1 MADWYE
7 IRSPDRKGLNVPLPV
22 TNKKMMIKKM
32 EFKTIKAFA
41 PAMLLAAALL
51 FPSCVQ
57 DNTADNLDMQSEVG
71 FTTAVSTNNNWNAVT
86 KSGFIATDMDSVA
99 FFESVSPIGEESVE
113 TKGVRINSIDTYG
126 SFGTFAYVY
135 SSTKGWDDVKAS
147 QAPSF
152 MYNLKSKKIDG
163 EWRPNDRLYYWPA
176 ATYRLSFFG
185 YAPYNDYQ
193 YSDGTSLSDY
203 MKISGATA
211 LGAPVITYTASV
223 DIAKQVDLL
232 TADSLDVPGA
242 FHKPVP
248 MTFKHAL
255 SGVCFTAKTKG
266 KVITIK
272 DVQLTG
278 VYNNGTYTIGDA
290 AWTLNTTKSNYSFP
304 TTHNVNSSAVVIN
317 NSNDSVFFM
326 LPQILPSGAKL
337 VVTYLLNGAEKTAT
351 ADFSGKTWVM
361 GKVYTYNLTIDA
373 SNITYTFTVTPIG
386 ETDAEAVTYTVKSTK
401 TIDYGG
407 YQDVEDVDYT
417 VDDSTFPTGA
427 TYTKNSDG
435 TLTVTWPSRAYKDS
449 VMLCGTSLAMR
460 ARDSLA
466 GPIDLTTGTNYN
478 GTSSETANCYVI
490 NQAGYYCFPANVM
503 GNGAS
508 GVVSTSTNG
517 AVYNQG
523 LFIDYDSNLLN
534 GSAAIPISS
543 SDKAVLLWEDSKGL
557 INDLKLGTVGSGYVS
572 FRTMAKNKM
581 SAGNAVIALE
591 SSNGAIK
598 WSWHIWC
605 TLPSG
610 TFHYTDPVSGKDST
624 FVTKGIAMHNDQGT
638 SFATK
643 KYSFNNKKIISSS
656 KNTKIM
662 SVNLGA
668 VERDRKFRYY
678 QSRQFDFTC
687 IQDESDNTSAVNFG
701 QSAAVA
707 LVTPA
712 GYTNTLYQ
720 WGRKDPFVSGNIST
734 YVSDNTSSYY
744 NQAHPYGTNVFT
756 LSGNSYTNESDG
768 VFGSYPVQENSA
780 ASSYGGWNVS
790 DYAVNLQF
798 AIRHPMTFIY
808 NTHSLT
814 TSGFGVDTTPVD
826 WFTYKVD
833 VLSRNDVGYGALAIG
848 TRYDNGFL
856 WGAGYYWHDYY
867 VTSAKTIYDPCP
879 VGYKVAV
886 GYAYTSLTATG
897 TYDYGNVSS
906 YPVGLFFPATGMRNA
921 KTGALEKMGVRG
933 DFWCSSLRYVLN
945 GNDNACYFKS
955 ADGEFGHQY
964 ADDELYRGEALS
976 LRPVGDDY

>member
-1 MADWYE
+1 ME
-7 IRSPDRKGLNVPLPV
+7 I
-22 TNKKMMIKKM
+22 
-32 EFKTIKAFA
+32 KTIKALA
-41 PAMLLAAALL
+41 PAMFLAAALL
-51 FPSCVQ
+51 LPSCVQ
-57 DNTADNLDMQSEVG
+57 DETADNLQMQSEVG
-71 FTTAVSTNNNWNAVT
+71 FTTAVSTNNNWNAIT

-99 FFESVSPIGEESVE
+99 FFESISPIGEESVA

-152 MYNLKSKKIDG
+152 MYNLKSEKIDN

-185 YAPYNDYQ
+185 YAPYNDYK

-211 LGAPVITYTASV
+211 VGAPIITYTAPV
-223 DIAKQVDLL
+223 DITKQVDLL

-278 VYNNGTYTIGDA
+278 VYNNGTYAIGDPS
-290 AWTLNTTKSNYSFP
+290 WTLNTTKSDYSFP
-304 TTHNVNSSAVVIN
+304 TTHTVNSSAVVIN

-386 ETDAEAVTYTVKSTK
+386 ETDAETVTYTVKSTK
-401 TIDYGG
+401 TVDYGG

-435 TLTVTWPSRAYKDS
+435 TLTVTWPNRVYKDS
-449 VMLCGTSLAMR
+449 VMICGTSLALR
-460 ARDSLA
+460 NRDSLT
-466 GPIDLTTGTNYN
+466 GPVDLTTGVNYN
-478 GTSSETANCYVI
+478 GTPSETANCYVI

-508 GVVSTSTNG
+508 GVVRTSTSG
-517 AVYNQG
+517 AIYYQG
-523 LFIDYDSNLLN
+523 LFIDYNSNLLN
-534 GSAAIPISS
+534 SSAAISISS

-557 INDLKLGTVGSGYVS
+557 INDLKLGTVGSGYIS
-572 FRTMAKNKM
+572 FKTMAKSKM

-591 SSNGAIK
+591 SSDGTIK

-610 TFHYTDPVSGKDST
+610 TFHYTDPVSGKDSA
-624 FVTKGIAMHNDQGT
+624 FVTNGIAMHNDPGT
-638 SFATK
+638 SFSTK
-643 KYSFNNKKIISSS
+643 KYSFYDTDITSSP

-662 SVNLGA
+662 SVNLGT

-687 IQDESDNTSAVNFG
+687 IQDESANTSAVNFG
-701 QSAAVA
+701 QAAFASVII
-707 LVTPA
+707 PA
-712 GYTNTLYQ
+712 GFSNPLYQ
-720 WGRKDPFVSGNIST
+720 WGRKDPFISGSIST
-734 YVSDNTSSYY
+734 YVSDNSTVYY
-744 NQAHPYGTNVFT
+744 NAHHTEGTNSFT
-756 LSGNSYTNESDG
+756 ASGSSSSNESDG
-768 VFGSYPVQENSA
+768 VFGTYPVQDNSA
-780 ASSYGGWNVS
+780 ATRNRRGVWNIS

-808 NTHSLT
+808 NTYSLE
-814 TSGFGVDTTPVD
+814 GDDTPVD
-826 WFTYKVD
+826 WFTHYVD
-833 VLSRNDVGYGALAIG
+833 IMADNYSNDGVLEIG
-848 TRYDNGFL
+848 TRYDNAFL

-867 VTSAKTIYDPCP
+867 VASSKTIYDPSP
-879 VGYKVAV
+879 AGYKVAV
-886 GYAYTSLTATG
+886 GYAYSTLTATG
-897 TYDYGNVSS
+897 TYDYGNFSS
-906 YPVGLFFPATGMRNA
+906 YPSGLFFPATGMRNA

-933 DFWCSSLRYVLN
+933 DFWCSSLRYVLD

-955 ADGEFGHQY
+955 ANGEFGHEY

-976 LRPVGDDY
+976 LRPVGEEY